1 MKDKFFFRARFGLV
15 SAFCALCFSALC
27 FNACKDAPPSWYFSA
42 QSDKENLYGVGSG
55 ANLQSAKDNALNDM
69 LSTLQVELDSQ
80 TSLNQSFSNGIESS
94 NMSLQI
100 EKHIAKTTLS
110 NVTYKTELAGNTYYA
125 RAQISKATFIK
136 QLKEEQKALAKEL
149 SALNLTCEDLNL
161 SEFSALNAKLEEAQ
175 QTQNYLYALGSE
187 GNLSLAR
194 YVSLWQANAPKPK
207 LALVLEN
214 PNAYG
219 AKEMQSALQ
228 KELVKFYRL
237 DSSSSQKALFSFEL
251 LSPTALEATLKIT
264 NCKGDT
270 TLVLQISANI
280 PSPNMDK
287 LAQRAGVILYKKLEA
302 SIQEQ

>member
-1 MKDKFFFRARFGLV
+1 MKNKFFFRAQFGFV

-27 FNACKDAPPSWYFSA
+27 FNACKDTPPSWYFSA

-69 LSTLQVELDSQ
+69 LSALQVELDSQ

-94 NMSLQI
+94 SMSLQI
-100 EKHIAKTTLS
+100 EKHISKTTLS
-110 NVTYKTELAGNTYYA
+110 NVTYKTELTGNTYYA
-125 RAQISKATFIK
+125 RAQVSKAVFLK
-136 QLKEEQKALAKEL
+136 QLKEEQKTLAKEL
-149 SALNLTCEDLNL
+149 SALNLSCKDLNL
-161 SEFSALNAKLEEAQ
+161 SEFNMLNAKLEEAQ

-187 GNLSLAR
+187 GNLSLAH
-194 YVSLWQANAPKPK
+194 YVSLWEANAPKPK

-219 AKEMQSALQ
+219 AKVMQNALQ

-251 LSPTALEATLKIT
+251 LGPTALEATLKII

-270 TLVLQISANI
+270 TLVLQISADI
-280 PSPNMDK
+280 PSPNIDK
-287 LAQRAGVILYKKLEA
+287 LAQRAGVIFFKKLE
-302 SIQEQ
+302 SLQEQ